1 MAMEGF
7 LFSFHLFFEMKAE
20 QTEEHLVLF
29 HFFGGRFTKWEIL
42 IDEDYLERDLFFR
55 VVLGLV
61 YVVRKPFS

>member
-42 IDEDYLERDLFFR
+42 IDEDYLERDLFSEWCLDWFN
-55 VVLGLV
+55 
-61 YVVRKPFS
+61 S